1 MSRLIRVELKRMF
14 RDWVAYGI
22 IVFFIIFAAAFPI
35 LTVLGADIGEEPY
48 FGMCHTAVLT
58 ILPLMCGAFAGLF
71 ISREFGVET
80 GTITIRNKIIAGHRR
95 LHIYIADLIVIAIFT
110 LMCYVIYEVVV
121 FAVGAFLFDFSTLS
135 SEIIIKQLL
144 LMALLIVGNVPLCVA
159 IAYILRNVAGAVLGY
174 MVQMVLMTGGMLGQM
189 SGVFGKIC
197 EVISRFSPQ
206 GQIQMT
212 AYAMPDKVWLTI
224 LCTLAL
230 GLAAA
235 FAGGLCFSKCDLK

>member
-58 ILPLMCGAFAGLF
+58 VLPLMCGAFAGLF
-71 ISREFGVET
+71 ISKEFGVET
-80 GTITIRNKIIAGHRR
+80 GTITMRNKIIAGHRR
-95 LHIYIADLIVIAIFT
+95 LHIYIADLVVIAVFS

-121 FAVGAFLFDFSTLS
+121 FAVGAFFFDFSTLS
-135 SEIIIKQLL
+135 SEIMIKQLL
-144 LMALLIVGNVPLCVA
+144 FMALLIVANVPLCVA
-159 IAYILRNVAGAVLGY
+159 IAYILRDVAGSVLGC
-174 MVQMVLMTGGMLGQM
+174 MVQMGLMTGGMYNQTGGLLGR
-189 SGVFGKIC
+189 IC
-197 EVISRFSPQ
+197 EIVCRFSPQ

-230 GLAAA
+230 GLIMTV
-235 FAGGLCFSKCDLK
+235 AGGLCFSKCDLK